1 MTNKSNKSNIVFGL
15 CISTIISA
23 IFFQFIIYNSIS
35 SSVDKQSQEISEL
48 KEEIQSLYLLSVIQS
63 RQIETLFNVELRR
76 TNPAIQEK
84 LEKVQQRYQELD
96 SIEERE

>member
-1 MTNKSNKSNIVFGL
+1 M
-15 CISTIISA
+15 
-23 IFFQFIIYNSIS
+23 
-35 SSVDKQSQEISEL
+35 
-48 KEEIQSLYLLSVIQS
+48 IQS

>member
-15 CISTIISA
+15 CISTINSA
-23 IFFQFIIYNSIS
+23 NYIQFIIYNSIS

-96 SIEERE
+96 SIEERK